1 MAKQKFWSL
10 LEQIL
15 DEAIN
20 LRYEERKARRK
31 DKVKF
36 AASNAGFCKR
46 ATILNRVNAKEDDV
60 DPRTKRV
67 FWIGEIFHNAIV
79 TLLRTVS
86 GRLVAAEEYVSKYDD
101 DIGAKFDFIL
111 RDDNG
116 LNELNELKTVTDGGI
131 WSKILKSKK
140 PDHHHVFQA
149 ITYWIKNKKYRVDKL
164 VIAYISKESAI
175 LKVFRVAVTEEL
187 LKEVNDWWDE
197 IRRLFNRKELP
208 PPLDTGS
215 AEYKKFCKSCT
226 FRDKYCFG
234 DPIEMEENI
243 KELEWGTKKDAIQ

>member
-1 MAKQKFWSL
+1 MPKYWSL

-20 LRYEERKARRK
+20 LRYEARKARRK
-31 DKVKF
+31 NKVKF

-46 ATILNRVNAKEDDV
+46 ATILNRINAKEDDI

-67 FWIGEIFHNAIV
+67 FWIGEIFHDAIV
-79 TLLRTVS
+79 NLLRTVS
-86 GRLVAAEEYVSKYDD
+86 GRLVAAEEYVGKYED

-131 WSKILKSKK
+131 WAKILKAKK

-149 ITYWIKNKKYRVDKL
+149 LTYWIKNKKYRVDKL
-164 VIAYISKESAI
+164 VISYISKESAI
-175 LKVFRVAVTEEL
+175 LKVFRVNVTDAL
-187 LKEVNDWWDE
+187 LKEVNDWWDN
-197 IRRLFNRKELP
+197 IREAYNRKWLP
-208 PPLDTGS
+208 PPLDEKS
-215 AEYKKFCKSCT
+215 VEYKKFCNSCT
-226 FRDKYCFG
+226 YRNKYCFG

-243 KELEWGTKKDAIQ
+243 RELVWDNAKKLETK